1 MTHSPTDALT
11 PKQKT
16 AKAKKDSSKNNL
28 KEKSKDQKMD
38 IRSIRKL
45 IEIVEQSDIA
55 EIEIK
60 EGEHNIRITR
70 SKEPIMYAAPQQAH
84 YPMQSA
90 MQSAPAQAAPIVAE
104 ATVAAE
110 PSGHKMT
117 SPMVGTF
124 YASPSP
130 DAGAFVKVG
139 DAVAVGD
146 TLCIIEAM
154 KIMNPIEADKA
165 GKIKQ
170 IVAVNGEPVEYGQ
183 TLFVIE

>member
-1 MTHSPTDALT
+1 
-11 PKQKT
+11 
-16 AKAKKDSSKNNL
+16 
-28 KEKSKDQKMD
+28 MD

-45 IEIVEQSDIA
+45 IEIVEESNIA

-70 SKEPIMYAAPQQAH
+70 SREPVMMAAPMQQQA
-84 YPMQSA
+84 PMQ
-90 MQSAPAQAAPIVAE
+90 QAPAAAATPMGAEALAAAPEV
-104 ATVAAE
+104 
-110 PSGHKMT
+110 SGHKVT

-139 DAVAVGD
+139 DKVAEGD

-154 KIMNPIEADKA
+154 KIMNPIESDVA
-165 GKIKQ
+165 GTVKQ
-170 IVAVNGEPVEYGQ
+170 ILGVNGDPVEFGQ
-183 TLFVIE
+183 PLFVIE

>member
-1 MTHSPTDALT
+1 
-11 PKQKT
+11 
-16 AKAKKDSSKNNL
+16 
-28 KEKSKDQKMD
+28 MD

-70 SKEPIMYAAPQQAH
+70 SQEPVYVTAPAAPVQAV
-84 YPMQSA
+84 A
-90 MQSAPAQAAPIVAE
+90 SAPVAPSAPVEAPSAPSAASAE
-104 ATVAAE
+104 V
-110 PSGHKMT
+110 SGHKVT

-124 YASPSP
+124 YSSPSP
-130 DAGAFVKVG
+130 DAGPFVKVG
-139 DAVAVGD
+139 DKVAEGD

-165 GKIKQ
+165 GTIKQ
-170 IVAVNGEPVEYGQ
+170 ILGENGEPVEYGQ

>member
-1 MTHSPTDALT
+1 
-11 PKQKT
+11 
-16 AKAKKDSSKNNL
+16 
-28 KEKSKDQKMD
+28 MD

-60 EGEHNIRITR
+60 EGEHNIRISR
-70 SKEPIMYAAPQQAH
+70 SKEQVIVQAPAAAAPMA
-84 YPMQSA
+84 
-90 MQSAPAQAAPIVAE
+90 APAAAP
-104 ATVAAE
+104 VAAAPVATAPTE
-110 PSGHKMT
+110 APASTEANGHKVT

-124 YASPSP
+124 YSSPSP

-139 DAVAVGD
+139 DKVAEGD

-154 KIMNPIEADKA
+154 KIMNPIESDKS
-165 GKIKQ
+165 GTVKQ
-170 IVAVNGEPVEYGQ
+170 VVGVNGEPVEFGQ

>member
-1 MTHSPTDALT
+1 
-11 PKQKT
+11 
-16 AKAKKDSSKNNL
+16 
-28 KEKSKDQKMD
+28 MD

-60 EGEHNIRITR
+60 EGEHNIRISR
-70 SKEPIMYAAPQQAH
+70 SKEQVVVQAPAAMAAPVA
-84 YPMQSA
+84 A
-90 MQSAPAQAAPIVAE
+90 APAPAAAAVAPAAPE
-104 ATVAAE
+104 APVSTEVN
-110 PSGHKMT
+110 GHKVT

-124 YASPSP
+124 YSSPSP

-139 DAVAVGD
+139 DKVSEGD

-154 KIMNPIEADKA
+154 KIMNPIESDKS
-165 GKIKQ
+165 GTVKQ
-170 IVAVNGEPVEYGQ
+170 IVAVNGEPVEFGQ

>member
-1 MTHSPTDALT
+1 
-11 PKQKT
+11 
-16 AKAKKDSSKNNL
+16 
-28 KEKSKDQKMD
+28 MD

-70 SKEPIMYAAPQQAH
+70 SKEPIMYAAPQHTH

-90 MQSAPAQAAPIVAE
+90 MQSAPTHAAPIVTE
-104 ATVAAE
+104 ASVVAVAAE

-139 DAVAVGD
+139 DSVAEGD

>member
-1 MTHSPTDALT
+1 
-11 PKQKT
+11 
-16 AKAKKDSSKNNL
+16 
-28 KEKSKDQKMD
+28 MD

-60 EGEHNIRITR
+60 EGEHNIRISR
-70 SKEPIMYAAPQQAH
+70 SKEQVVMAAPA
-84 YPMQSA
+84 PVA
-90 MQSAPAQAAPIVAE
+90 APVAAAPLAAAAAAPAAPLAE
-104 ATVAAE
+104 APVSSEAN
-110 PSGHKMT
+110 GHKVT

-124 YASPSP
+124 YTSPSP

-139 DAVAVGD
+139 DKVSEGD

-154 KIMNPIEADKA
+154 KIMNPIESDTT
-165 GKIKQ
+165 GTVKQ
-170 IVAVNGEPVEYGQ
+170 VVAVNGEPVEFGQ

>member
-1 MTHSPTDALT
+1 
-11 PKQKT
+11 
-16 AKAKKDSSKNNL
+16 
-28 KEKSKDQKMD
+28 MD

-70 SKEPIMYAAPQQAH
+70 SKEPVII
-84 YPMQSA
+84 
-90 MQSAPAQAAPIVAE
+90 SAPAAAPMQQTAPAPAPVTAAAPAPTEAAPSAPAE
-104 ATVAAE
+104 I
-110 PSGHKMT
+110 SGHTTT

-130 DAGAFVKVG
+130 DADAFVKVG
-139 DAVAVGD
+139 DQVSVGD

-154 KIMNPIEADKA
+154 KIMNPIEADVA
-165 GKIKQ
+165 GTIKQ
-170 IVAVNGEPVEYGQ
+170 ILVNNAEPVEFGQ
-183 TLFVIE
+183 PLFIIE

>member
-1 MTHSPTDALT
+1 
-11 PKQKT
+11 
-16 AKAKKDSSKNNL
+16 
-28 KEKSKDQKMD
+28 MD

-60 EGEHNIRITR
+60 EGEHNIRISR
-70 SKEPIMYAAPQQAH
+70 SKEQVMVSAPVAAAPA
-84 YPMQSA
+84 PIA
-90 MQSAPAQAAPIVAE
+90 AAAPVAAAPAAAPTAE
-104 ATVAAE
+104 AASSEAN
-110 PSGHKMT
+110 GHKVT

-124 YASPSP
+124 YSSPSP

-139 DAVAVGD
+139 DKVSEGD

-154 KIMNPIEADKA
+154 KIMNPIESDKT
-165 GKIKQ
+165 GTVKQ
-170 IVAVNGEPVEYGQ
+170 IVAVNGEPVEFGQ